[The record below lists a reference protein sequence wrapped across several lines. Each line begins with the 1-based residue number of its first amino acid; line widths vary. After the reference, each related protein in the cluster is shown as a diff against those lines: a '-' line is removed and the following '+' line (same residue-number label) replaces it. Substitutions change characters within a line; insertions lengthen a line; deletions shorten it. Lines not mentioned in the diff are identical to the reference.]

1 MRHRLTTS
9 AALAAG
15 VSLLGACATSAPTGS
30 SATGSPTTGSTAAGT
45 ARAASAGSGTPAQ
58 QQALARYTAYAG
70 PPLPYFTWLGQFY
83 SWEPLSKD
91 QLVVFTTP
99 GEAYLLKVWPP
110 CDLRF
115 VINAIG
121 ITSTARTVY
130 ARLDSITTNG
140 AGTGPGQWR
149 CPIDE
154 IRRIDYSR
162 MRADMHAQAQHK
174 VAPQP
179 NPAAQPIPAPLPG
192 QAAPANPPP

>member
-1 MRHRLTTS
+1 MRHRLTRL

-15 VSLLGACATSAPTGS
+15 VSLLGACATSTPTGSGATGSTATGS
-30 SATGSPTTGSTAAGT
+30 SATGAT
-45 ARAASAGSGTPAQ
+45 RAASAGSGTPAQ
-58 QQALARYTAYAG
+58 QQALERYTAYAG
-70 PPLPYFTWLGQFY
+70 TPLPYFRWLGHLY

-115 VINAIG
+115 VINAVG
-121 ITSTARTVY
+121 ITSTASTVY
-130 ARLDSITTNG
+130 ARLDSITLNG

-154 IRRIDYSR
+154 IRRVDYAR

-174 VAPQP
+174 QP
-179 NPAAQPIPAPLPG
+179 NSAAQPAPAPPPS
-192 QAAPANPPP
+192 QAAPATPPPY